1 MQVRQKY
8 NGNWQSINIDLA
20 KENVIDVEIEK
31 RKTLLTDRKYIKV
44 EINDEKA
51 RGFLAL
57 DFTEEQLK
65 QFADILNEYVSKNMQ
80 YRLGSKASKLDKKI
94 IKEIYEKL

>member
-1 MQVRQKY
+1 MKVRQKY
-8 NGNWQSINIDLA
+8 NGSWQSINIDLA
-20 KENVIDVEIEK
+20 GENSVDVEIEK
-31 RKTLLTDRKYIKV
+31 RKTILTDRKYIKV

-57 DFTEEQLK
+57 EFTEEQFK
-65 QFADILNEYVSKNMQ
+65 QFADIISEYANENMQ

-94 IKEIYEKL
+94 IIENKE